1 MTVPA
6 LPNYSTFAG
15 NGSPGPFTWAF
26 PFLDNSEIIAVVT
39 DPFRNTTG
47 AIIASLTGAGSDTGG
62 SMTLVNPLLAGYQLT
77 ITRILPI
84 QQQTQLPDGG
94 PFFATTIEAALDYLT
109 MICQQLVTQ
118 LAAVVIVETAVGTIT
133 YKEGDATAGIY
144 TIQYAGNGEL
154 VAWKIDPTANVVR
167 ILPPAGWTIEFQPYS
182 DLFTQGDS
190 ARFFPS
196 STSNNLIKVG

>member
-6 LPNYSTFAG
+6 LPIFSVFLGT
-15 NGSPGPFTWAF
+15 GSIGPFTFAF
-26 PFLDNSEIIAVVT
+26 PFLDNSEITAIVT
-39 DPFRNTTG
+39 DPLGNTTT
-47 AIIASLTGAGSDTGG
+47 AIVASLTGALTDTGG
-62 SMTLVNPLLAGYQLT
+62 SLTLVNPLLAGYTLT

-84 QQQTQLPDGG
+84 EQQIELPDGG

-118 LAAVVIVETAVGTIT
+118 IAAIVTIKTAVGMIT
-133 YKEGDATAGIY
+133 YVEGDATLGIY

-154 VAWKIDPTANVVR
+154 VAWKKDATANVVKV
-167 ILPPAGWTIEFQPYS
+167 LPPAGWTIAGQTEY
-182 DLFTQGDS
+182 DLYLQGES

-196 STSNNLIKVG
+196 STSNNLVKV